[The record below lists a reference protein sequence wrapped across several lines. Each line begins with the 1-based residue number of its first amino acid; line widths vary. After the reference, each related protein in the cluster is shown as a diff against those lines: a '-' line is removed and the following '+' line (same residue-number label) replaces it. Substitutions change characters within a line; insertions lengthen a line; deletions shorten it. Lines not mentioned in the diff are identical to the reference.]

1 MTTEPKRHLVGQVT
15 DFGLLLGDSVRAD
28 FMHISPE
35 RYNRLESIVT
45 VAWYRNLD
53 NNTYLIKEWD
63 VRDDGTSTE
72 LSHDIFTN
80 SGEAWRT
87 YLVRAFGIMM

>member
-1 MTTEPKRHLVGQVT
+1 MNRHLVGQVT

-28 FMHISPE
+28 FMHIPLT
-35 RYNRLESIVT
+35 RYNRLESVVT

-53 NNTYLIKEWD
+53 NDTYLIIEWD
-63 VRDDGTSTE
+63 VRRDGTSTE
-72 LSHDIFTN
+72 LSRDTFDK
-80 SGEAWRT
+80 SSEAWST